1 MGISD
6 IKSVATPDVV
16 FASWLARFR
25 DAIEQRDASALRD
38 LFASD
43 GYWRDI
49 LSFTWEHR
57 TFAGPDEIRRAFA
70 AAADR
75 VEARN
80 VRMAAGRSAPR
91 LVKRSGR
98 AIIEAYFDFDTAV
111 GAGAGFVRLLHN
123 KADPLNPKVW
133 LLLTTLHDIRGFAEK
148 TGAMRPTGDEFS
160 QIVAPENWQQI
171 RDQERIYADRDPQ
184 VLIIGAGQG
193 GLILAARLRQMGV
206 DVLIVEKSARV
217 GDVWRHRYNNLTLH
231 NEVVANHFPYFPF
244 PTTWPVWLPKDML
257 AHWMES
263 YAEFLELNVWTSTE
277 VTNASFDDASKDW
290 LIALKRGDGS
300 VREMRCKHV
309 VMATGV
315 SGGAPK
321 LPRLPGLDDFRGA
334 VIHSNEFKSGLD
346 WVGKH
351 AIVIGTGNSGHDVAQ
366 DLYVSGAAS
375 VSLMQRGA
383 TCVVSLDPSARISYA
398 IYGEGWPLED
408 VDLMI
413 AAIPYAI
420 LLETYK
426 WVTKRTRAHDNEMLE
441 KLHTAGFKTHDGE
454 DETGFQLLYLR
465 GAGGYYIDVG
475 CCDLIIDKKITLLQA
490 TDSDRFVADGLRMSD
505 GSVVSADLVVLATG
519 FDGMQEG
526 VRKVL
531 GDEIANR
538 IGPVWGFDQDFVM
551 RNMWRRTA
559 QDGLWLMGGALNEAR
574 LYSRFLALEIRAALE
589 GLLPDRSVMPL
600 VPRLEQKS

>member
-6 IKSVATPDVV
+6 IKSMATPDVV
-16 FASWLARFR
+16 FASWLARFG
-25 DAIEQRDASALRD
+25 DAIEQRDSSALGQ
-38 LFASD
+38 LFAGD
-43 GYWRDI
+43 GFWRDI

-57 TFAGPDEIRRAFA
+57 TFAGPDHIRDAFE

-80 VRMAAGRSAPR
+80 VRIAAGRSAPR

-98 AIIEAYFDFDTAV
+98 AVIEAYFDFDTAV
-111 GAGAGFVRLLHN
+111 GTGAGFVRLLHN
-123 KADPLNPKVW
+123 EADLLNPKVW
-133 LLLTTLHDIRGFAEK
+133 LLLTALHEIRGFEEK
-148 TGAMRPTGDEFS
+148 TGDRRPTGDEFS

-171 RDQERIYADRDPQ
+171 REKERSYADRDPP

-206 DVLIVEKSARV
+206 DALVVETSARV

-231 NEVVANHFPYFPF
+231 NEIVANHFPYLPF
-244 PTTWPVWLPKDML
+244 PTTWPVWIPKDML
-257 AHWMES
+257 AGWMEA

-277 VTNASFDDASKDW
+277 VQSGKFDDVAKEWMIS
-290 LIALKRGDGS
+290 LKRGDGS
-300 VREMRCKHV
+300 TREMRCKHL

-321 LPRLPGLDDFRGA
+321 RPRLPGLEDFGG
-334 VIHSNEFKSGLD
+334 VVLHSRQFKTGLD
-346 WVGKH
+346 WIGKH

-375 VSLMQRGA
+375 VSIVQRGA
-383 TCVVSLDPSARISYA
+383 TCVVSLDPGARISYA
-398 IYGEGWPLED
+398 VYGQGWPVED
-408 VDLMI
+408 VDLMT
-413 AAIPYAI
+413 AAIPYPV

-426 WVTKRTRAHDNEMLE
+426 WVTKRTREHDRELLD
-441 KLHTAGFKTHDGE
+441 KLHAAGFNTHDGE
-454 DETGFQLLYLR
+454 DDTGFQLLYLR

-475 CCDLIIDKKITLLQA
+475 CCDLIIDNKIKLLQDS
-490 TDSDRFVADGLRMSD
+490 DSDRFVANGLRMKD
-505 GSVVSADLVVLATG
+505 GSTIPADLVVLATG
-519 FDGMQEG
+519 FEGMQEG
-526 VRKVL
+526 VRKLL

-538 IGPVWGFDQDFVM
+538 IGPVWGFDKDNVM

-559 QDGLWLMGGALNEAR
+559 QDGLWLMGGAINEAR

-589 GLLPDRSVMPL
+589 GLLPDRSAMPL
-600 VPRLEQKS
+600 VKRPGPKQ